1 MKTTNRTGRGRVERR
16 VGLALAASAIGAA
29 ALSGCHDDGP
39 SSAAPA
45 AGKPAATALAC
56 DASMKT
62 RFAPDANTRVIAV
75 KAFKAGDPLILDPA
89 LASAAT
95 PVAGSD
101 LCLVKLNVGPGNA
114 GPAGAPSTSAGIGME
129 IWLPAPS
136 KWNHRIHNIGGGG
149 WQGGAYG
156 DPSQIASAGGIPPSA
171 PAIAAT
177 EGAAVGTTDTG
188 HAAMDGSFAMN
199 PDGTIDTVLWADFA
213 QRSLHE
219 LALKTKA
226 LVAAYYQA
234 PQKYAYWDGCS
245 TGGRQGY
252 NEAQNNPA
260 DYDGYLNG
268 APAFNWSKFITGEL
282 YPQVVAR
289 NDLGGT
295 TLSEAQQTLLSGAAV
310 SACDSVGGQHLGYLT
325 DPGRCTYDPTQDAG
339 VLCAGV
345 RIGAVTGTNTTA
357 ACVDAAQATAMNK
370 VWYGITRD
378 GSVPAPAADTGTASS
393 LAGKQLWFGMMRG
406 TETGALAGSTPF
418 SISTDMV
425 ALELQDPTYAGANF
439 INASGNGA
447 NKWQSL
453 AYADLARAYDQGISL
468 QASFGNINT
477 DDPDLSGLVRAGA
490 KVLHYHGLADQLIT
504 PSGSINYYER
514 VASRM
519 GGVAAVQQFDRL
531 FLVPGMGHCSG
542 YGGVPGTAGPVQSA
556 GTVPLPAADR
566 QDLYANLVDWVEN
579 GKAPTSIHLSS
590 ADGSAS
596 QPICMYPTKATYTG
610 TGSIRDAA
618 NYSCQ

>member
-45 AGKPAATALAC
+45 AGTAAATALAC

-75 KAFKAGDPLILDPA
+75 KAFKAGDPLVLDPA

-95 PVAGSD
+95 
-101 LCLVKLNVGPGNA
+101 
-114 GPAGAPSTSAGIGME
+114 
-129 IWLPAPS
+129 
-136 KWNHRIHNIGGGG
+136 H
-149 WQGGAYG
+149 
-156 DPSQIASAGGIPPSA
+156 
-171 PAIAAT
+171 
-177 EGAAVGTTDTG
+177 
-188 HAAMDGSFAMN
+188 
-199 PDGTIDTVLWADFA
+199 
-213 QRSLHE
+213 
-219 LALKTKA
+219 
-226 LVAAYYQA
+226 
-234 PQKYAYWDGCS
+234 
-245 TGGRQGY
+245 
-252 NEAQNNPA
+252 
-260 DYDGYLNG
+260 
-268 APAFNWSKFITGEL
+268 
-282 YPQVVAR
+282 
-289 NDLGGT
+289 
-295 TLSEAQQTLLSGAAV
+295 
-310 SACDSVGGQHLGYLT
+310 
-325 DPGRCTYDPTQDAG
+325 
-339 VLCAGV
+339 
-345 RIGAVTGTNTTA
+345 
-357 ACVDAAQATAMNK
+357 
-370 VWYGITRD
+370 GITRD

-453 AYADLARAYDQGISL
+453 AYADLARAYAQGISL

-556 GTVPLPAADR
+556 GTMPLPAADR

-618 NYSCQ
+618 NYRCQ